1 MSNKLLWVV
10 ALSGFLLAGGV
21 QAQAPEVL
29 NPPVKS
35 ATKKKAKKP
44 KAEAGKKAST
54 AKFIPGSQETKTER
68 STRLKRECKGGVDA
82 GACSGY
88 TK

>member
-1 MSNKLLWVV
+1 MLHKFLWIS
-10 ALSGFLLAGGV
+10 ALCGFFFASAA

-29 NPPVKS
+29 NPPTKT

-44 KAEAGKKAST
+44 KAQTGAK
-54 AKFIPGSQETKTER
+54 AKFNPGSQETKKER
-68 STRLKRECKGGVDA
+68 STRLARECKGQVDA

-88 TK
+88 TR